1 MNSNGNQNT
10 RRHGLTSPV
19 LFVLTAAFC
28 LFFCVSTGPAYAQVN
43 LTPAQLIGERP
54 GEGGAPLE
62 VSLGVFV
69 MDINEIDDV
78 GQRFNVDMFVN
89 GSWQDPRLALPEGE
103 RSGQIRTMP
112 LDQIW
117 TPRGLVVN
125 DRGLTAQLP
134 LVASVDATG
143 NVIYRQRF
151 SGELAAD
158 LTFSDFPFD
167 KQRLPIFIVS
177 YQYSPDELSFTVNS
191 RTGANME
198 SFSAEGWRFESFGA
212 ESGVFELPATG
223 ISRPRLTVFIDAAR
237 DSQYYVYTLFLPMSL
252 IVFMAWTAFWIQPNV
267 VPPRI
272 AISTGS
278 IFSLIAFGFSIRLSL
293 PRVSYITRADIFLL
307 GCMFLVFV
315 ALGIA
320 VMGSRW
326 AGADK
331 MDQAL
336 RLNAATRWI
345 YLLLFGL
352 VGAVTFTA

>member
-1 MNSNGNQNT
+1 MSDYGYQWF
-10 RRHGLTSPV
+10 RRLAS
-19 LFVLTAAFC
+19 LSAIAFAI
-28 LFFCVSTGPAYAQVN
+28 VGPAFAQGQSEP
-43 LTPAQLIGERP
+43 TAAQLIGERP
-54 GEGGAPLE
+54 GEGGPPTE

-78 GQRFNVDMFVN
+78 SQRFNVDMFVTAI
-89 GSWQDPRLALPEGE
+89 WLDPRLALPEE
-103 RSGQIRTMP
+103 QRSGQIRTIP
-112 LDQIW
+112 LDEIW

-125 DRGLTAQLP
+125 DRGLTPHLALS
-134 LVASVDATG
+134 ASVDATG

-158 LTFSDFPFD
+158 LTFSDFPYD
-167 KQRLPIFIVS
+167 SQRLPIDIVS
-177 YQYSPDELSFTVNS
+177 YQYSPEELRITTLPGT
-191 RTGANME
+191 RANID
-198 SFSAEGWRFESFGA
+198 SFSAEGWKFRSFGS
-212 ESGVFELPATG
+212 EVGVFELPETG
-223 ISRPRLTVFIDAAR
+223 VTLPHLRVFVDADR
-237 DSQYYVYTLFLPMSL
+237 DGRYYVLTMFLPMSL

-278 IFSLIAFGFSIRLSL
+278 IFSLIALGFSIRLSL
-293 PRVSYITRADIFLL
+293 PRVSYVTRADIFLL
-307 GCMFLVFV
+307 GCMFLVFI

-320 VMGSRW
+320 VIGSRW

-331 MDQAL
+331 LEQAV

-352 VGAVTFTA
+352 VGAITVTV